1 MSRARFFGFGKRR
14 NSDLDR
20 QSQKN
25 RTRRMFFESLEARQ
39 LLVAPGDIGTI
50 WETWE
55 SNYYPPQEF
64 KAGAPFPLTSP
75 SSSEPIDIAINYL
88 KAKAADFGATA
99 NDFNHYF
106 LTNQYT
112 DAHNGVTHIYLQQ
125 KFNGLP
131 VADAHANVHITS
143 RGEVLSAGANF
154 VRNLANNNAPVPVQP
169 AITALNALATVGI
182 KMNRYVY
189 NVSDVQV
196 IGGQSQKVIFSGPE
210 ISALS
215 NDPITAELHYVPK
228 PDGVGVEVAWK
239 ITAQYT
245 DGTHW
250 FEASVGAQANQRVN
264 QIIRLSDYVDS
275 ASYHVYPRP
284 VQDPLDGFQQV
295 DINPQDPIASPYGWH
310 DYNGIPGPDTF
321 ETRGNNVSA
330 QEDINGDNQGGVRP
344 IDLNHN
350 YNFPVILPA
359 PPANYVIASI
369 TNVFYWA
376 NISHD
381 VAFHYGFDEQ
391 SGNFQV
397 VNYSNVGEDN
407 DAVIADAQDGGV
419 PNNANMGTPPDGL
432 PPRLQMGVFTLTNPP
447 RDSSLDGS
455 IISHEYAHGI
465 SNRLTGGPANSTALD
480 ALQSGGMG
488 EGWSDWWS
496 LVLTQKPGDTRDTP
510 QEFGQWVLGGFGV
523 RRFPYSYDMTVNGLT
538 LDDFNGFDPIT
549 GFPNSEVHNA
559 GEIWAQVLWD
569 LHWDMIDRYGYDPDL
584 YYGEGGNNLAMQLIF
599 DGMKLQPANPS
610 FLEARDAI
618 LAADVA
624 LTGGDNYELI
634 WAAFAR
640 RGFGLSADDG
650 GGAPSDV
657 VTEAFDVPPPL
668 TRVTGRVFLD
678 ANNNEQLNTSVD
690 TPLDGWVIYIDS
702 NNNGVLNTG
711 ERSSVTDST
720 GRYSLPSNGNSSF
733 VIRQVIP
740 SGYEVI
746 SPSSNSFTVNPNNGS
761 VQTRNFLNKEKAG
774 EIRGVKF
781 NDLNGNGERDEG
793 EPGIAGIRIYVDIN
807 QDGRLNLLEPAGIT
821 DASGAY
827 RILNVPAGTDI
838 HVREAAQ
845 PGYIQ
850 TFPDPADGGAHTGV
864 TVTRGQITSGLDF
877 GNIVAFD
884 FGDAPNSYKT
894 LLANNGPRHGILPG
908 FGLGFTNDP
917 LVVVGAEPD
926 GQPSAGA
933 NLDTSDNGAAFLSGL
948 TPGAPSAAVKVGVRT
963 ANNPAGFLQAW
974 VDFNGDGDFSDAGEQ
989 IFKDRQLSTGD
1000 HTLFFPV
1007 PSNAVLG
1014 QTYARFRY
1022 GYERG
1027 LGPTG
1032 TSIAGEVEDLVTDVL
1047 QNVPV
1052 ATPDVF
1058 PNRSLTPPD
1067 PFIKLNTV
1075 DNPLNVLRND
1085 LGTTFLNPP
1094 VLVNTFP
1101 LTTNAGGT
1109 VKFQG
1114 PSLPLLYTPKP
1125 GFAGPDFFLY
1135 QVTDGVNVSSP
1146 ARVDITVTPSDA
1158 IAIDDFV
1165 PITNPTS
1172 QPITNR
1178 IVNVLTNDIRIPGQT
1193 IKIQGNP
1200 VLLTVPAPQGVS
1212 LVVDATGDN
1221 LLFSA
1226 PANFRGTLQYSYTID
1241 DSPADPSTAPST
1253 ATVTI
1258 QVTTDNN
1265 TPASTHLAQFSTQY
1279 LTEAPGGVPGVPT
1292 SMIDLD
1298 TSPYFYVQ
1306 LVVEDLDAGL
1316 TSTTGVAAAYVDM
1329 LVQTIANDLGV
1340 PQLVEPVILPNG
1352 DFDIQF
1358 QSNYILNQFKTPNFS
1373 QPNVLN
1379 EIGATHDS
1387 RRESPPG
1394 GAGNDPVTV
1403 MTVKFRALGPG
1414 QVRVQADHADSPQLP
1429 VALFDPNLQPAPSGV
1444 AISDSQ
1450 VFIQQAGVLTI
1461 LPAGPEGEFSNLL
1474 NRYDVNTDS
1483 SVNIMDLLAVVND
1496 LVANGPRSLN
1506 QFSLAISA
1514 ALPSTYVDVNLDGEV
1529 NIMDLLG
1536 VVNYLVANGP
1546 TDADAAPPV
1555 GGEGEGEAEG
1565 ESAPLAAAAAPEV
1578 DPTLA
1583 LLTLSSVESST
1594 KVAELGA
1601 DEEVDEEIFGAPSQA
1616 TDAAPLASQD
1626 DDDAEDSPLGD
1637 DHDIDAQAADELF
1650 GGLLDFSPRHRRRSL
1665 ARG

>member
-1 MSRARFFGFGKRR
+1 MFGIGKRR
-14 NSDLDR
+14 KADSDR
-20 QSQKN
+20 QSQN
-25 RTRRMFFESLEARQ
+25 GRTRRMFFESLEARQ
-39 LLVAPGDIGTI
+39 MLVAPGDIGTI

-55 SNYYPPQEF
+55 ENYYPPQEY
-64 KAGAPFPLTSP
+64 KAGVPFPLTSP
-75 SSSEPIDIAINYL
+75 SSSQPIDIAINYL
-88 KAKAADFGATA
+88 KSKATDFGATPA
-99 NDFNHYF
+99 DFNHYI

-131 VADAHANVHITS
+131 VADAHASVHITS

-154 VRNLANNNAPVPVQP
+154 VRNLANNNPPVPVQP
-169 AITALNALATVGI
+169 AVTALNALATVGI

-189 NVSDVQV
+189 DVADVQV
-196 IGGQSQKVIFSGPE
+196 IGGQSQKVIFSGPD

-228 PDGVGVEVAWK
+228 PDGIGVEVAWK

-245 DGTHW
+245 DGSHW

-264 QIIRLSDYVDS
+264 QVIRLSDYVDS

-295 DINPQDPIASPYGWH
+295 VINPQDPVASPYGWH

-330 QEDINGDNQGGVRP
+330 QEDTNGDNLNGLRP

-359 PPANYVIASI
+359 LPASYVIASI
-369 TNVFYWA
+369 TNVFYWS

-381 VAFHYGFDEQ
+381 VSFHYGFDEQ

-397 VNYSNVGEDN
+397 VNYSNVGADN
-407 DAVIADAQDGGV
+407 DAVIADAQDGSV

-432 PPRLQMGVFTLTNPP
+432 PPRLQMGVFNLTVPP

-496 LVLTQKPGDTRDTP
+496 LMLTQRPTDTRDTP

-523 RRFPYSYDMTVNGLT
+523 RRFPYSYDMTINGLT
-538 LDDFNGFDPIT
+538 LGDFNGFDPT
-549 GFPNSEVHNA
+549 SGFPNSEVHNA

-569 LHWDMIDRYGYDPDL
+569 LNWNLIDRYGYDPDL
-584 YYGEGGNNLAMQLIF
+584 YNGDGGNNLTMQLVF

-610 FLEARDAI
+610 FIEARNAI

-624 LTGGDNYELI
+624 LTGGENYEII
-634 WAAFAR
+634 WETFAR
-640 RGFGLSADDG
+640 RGFGLSANDG

-668 TRVTGRVFLD
+668 TRVTGRVFND
-678 ANNNEQLNTSVD
+678 TNNNEQLNTSVD
-690 TPLDGWVIYIDS
+690 APLEGWVIYIDS

-711 ERSSVTDST
+711 ERSTVTDAD

-733 VIRQVIP
+733 VIRQVIQT
-740 SGYEVI
+740 GYEVVI
-746 SPSSNSFTVNPNNGS
+746 PSSGSYTVNPNNGS

-807 QDGRLNLLEPAGIT
+807 QDGRINLLEPSGIT
-821 DASGAY
+821 DSSGAY
-827 RILNVPAGTDI
+827 RILNVPAGTDL

-845 PGYIQ
+845 PGYMQ

-864 TVTRGQITSGLDF
+864 IVTRGQVTSGLDF
-877 GNIVAFD
+877 GNVVAFD
-884 FGDAPNSYKT
+884 FGDAPNSYRT
-894 LLANNGPRHGILPG
+894 LLASNGPRHGILPG
-908 FGLGFTNDP
+908 FGLGFTSDP
-917 LVVVGAEPD
+917 LALVNAEPD

-933 NLDTSDNGAAFLSGL
+933 NLDSSDNGVAFLSGL
-948 TPGAPSAAVKVGVRT
+948 TPGAQSAAVLVGVRT
-963 ANNPAGFLQAW
+963 GNNSAGFLQGW
-974 VDFNGDGDFSDAGEQ
+974 VDFNGDGDFNDAGEQ
-989 IFKDRQLSTGD
+989 IIKDRQLGTGD
-1000 HTLFFPV
+1000 HTLFFSV
-1007 PSNAVLG
+1007 PSNANLG
-1014 QTYARFRY
+1014 QAYSRFRY

-1027 LGPTG
+1027 IGPTG
-1032 TSIAGEVEDLVTDVL
+1032 AAIAGEVEDLVTDVL
-1047 QNVPV
+1047 QNIPV
-1052 ATPDVF
+1052 AAPDVF

-1067 PFIKLNTV
+1067 PFIKLNST
-1075 DNPLNVLRND
+1075 NNELNVLRND

-1094 VLVNTFP
+1094 ILVNTFP
-1101 LTTNAGGT
+1101 LTTAAGGT
-1109 VKFQG
+1109 VTFQG
-1114 PSLPLLYTPKP
+1114 PSQPLLYTPKP
-1125 GFAGPDFFLY
+1125 GFAGADSFLY

-1158 IAIDDFV
+1158 IAIDDFIA
-1165 PITNPTS
+1165 ITNPTS

-1178 IVNVLTNDIRIPGQT
+1178 TVNVIANDIRIPGQT
-1193 IKIQGNP
+1193 IKIVGTP
-1200 VLLTVPAPQGVS
+1200 VLLTVPAPQGVT
-1212 LVVDATGDN
+1212 LVADATGDN

-1241 DSPADPSTAPST
+1241 DAPNDPSTFPST
-1253 ATVTI
+1253 AIVTI

-1265 TPASTHLAQFSTQY
+1265 TPADTHLAQFSTQY
-1279 LTEAPGGVPGVPT
+1279 LAEAPGGGPGAPT
-1292 SMIDLD
+1292 TMIDLD
-1298 TSPYFYVQ
+1298 TSPFFYVQ
-1306 LVVEDLDAGL
+1306 LVVQDLNAGN
-1316 TSTTGVAAAYVDM
+1316 TPTTGVSSAYVDM
-1329 LVQTIANDLGV
+1329 LVQTIANDLAL
-1340 PQLVEPVILPNG
+1340 PQLVEPVILANG
-1352 DFDIQF
+1352 NFDIRF
-1358 QSNYILNQFKTPNFS
+1358 DSNYVLNRFQTPSFS

-1387 RRESPPG
+1387 RLESPPG
-1394 GAGNDPVTV
+1394 GPGNGPVTV

-1429 VALFDPNLQPAPSGV
+1429 IALFDPNLQPAPSGV
-1444 AISDSQ
+1444 EIADDQ

-1474 NRYDVNTDS
+1474 NRYDVNSDTF
-1483 SVNIMDLLAVVND
+1483 VNIMDLLTVVND
-1496 LVANGPRSLN
+1496 LVANGSRPLN
-1506 QFSLAISA
+1506 QFSLAMSA
-1514 ALPSTYVDVNLDGEV
+1514 AIPAAYVDVNLDGEV

-1536 VVNYLVANGP
+1536 VVNHLVANGP
-1546 TDADAAPPV
+1546 TGTLGAPSA
-1555 GGEGEGEAEG
+1555 GDEGEAEG
-1565 ESAPLAAAAAPEV
+1565 EGESSPLVAAGDVPMV

-1583 LLTLSSVESST
+1583 LLTLSSVAPRDSGDELYN
-1594 KVAELGA
+1594 VA
-1601 DEEVDEEIFGAPSQA
+1601 DVDEEIFGAMNPQHGPA
-1616 TDAAPLASQD
+1616 LVTTKA
-1626 DDDAEDSPLGD
+1626 DDDADDSSSLGGETEV
-1637 DHDIDAQAADELF
+1637 DAEAADELF
-1650 GGLLDFSPRHRRRSL
+1650 GGLLENVPRHRRRSL